1 MDEVENIIFCEATLD
16 HTDMLGMYSLM
27 VDISHK
33 IRDLDNTI
41 HRSKYKVGDFNLT
54 LKRK

>member
-1 MDEVENIIFCEATLD
+1 MDEVENIFLCEATLD
-16 HTDMLGMYSLM
+16 HRDMLCMYSLM

-33 IRDLDNTI
+33 IQDLDNTM